1 MAGGTDMSDD
11 KTPSADSFADRIGR
25 VLPYIF
31 VIGLLV
37 MSMISNPLFSG
48 RAAEDAKSYT
58 VYMVVGILGL
68 LFHLVTM
75 RQQQR
80 IAQLEQRLSEL
91 TDLTH
96 PPR

>member
-1 MAGGTDMSDD
+1 
-11 KTPSADSFADRIGR
+11 
-25 VLPYIF
+25 
-31 VIGLLV
+31 
-37 MSMISNPLFSG
+37 
-48 RAAEDAKSYT
+48 
-58 VYMVVGILGL
+58 VGILGL

-91 TDLTH
+91 TDLTY

>member
-1 MAGGTDMSDD
+1 MSDD
-11 KTPSADSFADRIGR
+11 KTPSADTFADKIGR
-25 VLPYIF
+25 AMPGIF

-37 MSMISNPLFSG
+37 MSMIGNPLFSG
-48 RAAEDAKSYT
+48 RAAEDAKSYS

-68 LFHLVTM
+68 LFHLVTT

-80 IAQLEQRLSEL
+80 IARLEQRLSEL
-91 TDLTH
+91 TDLTD

>member
-1 MAGGTDMSDD
+1 M
-11 KTPSADSFADRIGR
+11 
-25 VLPYIF
+25 LPYIF

-48 RAAEDAKSYT
+48 RAAEDAKSYE